1 MEGIVIFVL
10 LIAASAFSIMLVM
23 QEEINKQQRCI
34 DKLHFECENYLKVL
48 AEVGAIPETILKQ
61 KINQLNNIYGEIK
74 LRIK

>member
-1 MEGIVIFVL
+1 MGTMILVIGGVAF
-10 LIAASAFSIMLVM
+10 LIMRIM
-23 QEEINKQQRCI
+23 QNEINKLQRCI

>member
-1 MEGIVIFVL
+1 MGTMILVIGGAAF
-10 LIAASAFSIMLVM
+10 LIMRIM
-23 QEEINKQQRCI
+23 QNEINKQQRCI

-74 LRIK
+74 LKIK

>member
-1 MEGIVIFVL
+1 MGTMILVIGGVAF
-10 LIAASAFSIMLVM
+10 LIMRIM
-23 QEEINKQQRCI
+23 QNEINKQQRCI

-74 LRIK
+74 LKIK

>member
-1 MEGIVIFVL
+1 MGTMILVIGGVAF
-10 LIAASAFSIMLVM
+10 LIMQIM
-23 QEEINKQQRCI
+23 QNEINKQQRCI

-74 LRIK
+74 LKIK